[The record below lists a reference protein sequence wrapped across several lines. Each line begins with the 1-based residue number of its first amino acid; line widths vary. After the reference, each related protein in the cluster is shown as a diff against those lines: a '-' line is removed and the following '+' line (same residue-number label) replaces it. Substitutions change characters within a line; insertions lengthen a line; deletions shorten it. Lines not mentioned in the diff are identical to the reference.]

1 MKKNNI
7 FYACAAAA
15 LIFASCQKEGP
26 APVAPEADMNV
37 ITATSVNTKAT
48 TLDGVNM
55 VWENGDVVKLFT
67 RTWNESSNKY
77 DAGWCDYTTTL
88 NAPAVTASF
97 VRDQANTNTVDNTS
111 GKFFAIYR
119 KGSEYIHQSRDYY
132 AQFALD
138 KELVAKNGGDF
149 TSAIMYAASADSQF
163 QFSHAVSYIKFTV
176 DEKSTPFNKFI
187 ASPVNG
193 SEKVISRIKIT
204 FAGEELVTEVL
215 SGNSQDSYSVT
226 LTTDDKQNFA
236 KGTYYFAVN
245 PNTYSQGL
253 KFTFVNEAGQ
263 SVEKTTP
270 ANVVMKAG
278 DVANLGTIGTLDFV
292 APEEPEEPETPSE
305 PAPEAGF
312 VYAENGKN
320 IGVVFWID
328 PADHTKG
335 KVISGTAGTNIT
347 WGTASATTYTWA
359 KDIDTDDGMANHQ
372 YVLNLEGSNA
382 DTYPA
387 VYFCKNLGDGWRLPT
402 INEMVHLVKLY
413 YGIEGEYDTTTTYAT
428 VEPYKSNAAKFD
440 VELLKCGTDTKFSPI
455 SATWYWLGQTYYKDG
470 DGNSGKSCRVKVG
483 DAILVSGSNAKNK
496 CYVRCVR
503 DVELK

>member
-7 FYACAAAA
+7 FYTCAAAA

-26 APVAPEADMNV
+26 APTAPEAAADMNV

-55 VWENGDVVKLFT
+55 VWENGDVINLFT
-67 RTWNESSNKY
+67 RTWNEASSKY
-77 DAGWCDYTTTL
+77 DASWCNYTTTL
-88 NAPAVTASF
+88 DAPAATATF
-97 VRDQANTNTVDNTS
+97 VRDAANTNTVDNTS
-111 GKFFAIYR
+111 GKFFAVYR
-119 KGSEYIHQSRDYY
+119 KGSSYIHQSRDYY

-149 TSAIMYAASADSQF
+149 TSSIMYATSADSQF

-176 DEKSTPFNKFI
+176 DENSTPFNKFI
-187 ASPVNG
+187 AAPVNAT
-193 SEKVISRIKIT
+193 EKVISRIKIT
-204 FAGEELVTEVL
+204 FEGETPVTEVL

-253 KFTFVNEAGQ
+253 KFTFVNEAGL

-292 APEEPEEPETPSE
+292 APEEPETPAEPTPD
-305 PAPEAGF
+305 AGF
-312 VYAENGKN
+312 AYAENGTN
-320 IGVVFWID
+320 IGVVFWIN
-328 PADHTKG
+328 PADHSKG
-335 KVISGTAGTNIT
+335 KVISASSKKLG
-347 WGTASATTYTWA
+347 WGTSSATTYSWINEIATE
-359 KDIDTDDGMANHQ
+359 DGLVNQA
-372 YVLNLEGSNA
+372 YVLGVSDSDA
-382 DTYPA
+382 ATYPA
-387 VYFCKNLGDGWRLPT
+387 VYYCKNLGDGWRLPT
-402 INEMVHLVKLY
+402 INEMTQINDLY
-413 YGIEGEYDTTTTYAT
+413 QAGKDAFDAELAKCLPENSADANLEYST
-428 VEPYKSNAAKFD
+428 
-440 VELLKCGTDTKFSPI
+440 
-455 SATWYWLGQTYYKDG
+455 ATWYWTGQAYIKDG
-470 DGNSGKSCRVKVG
+470 DSNSGKVCRVKI
-483 DAILVSGSNAKNK
+483 ASPLFVSGSNAKNE